1 MGWIADLH
9 QSRGEQPGRSDT
21 GRSLPSIG
29 VWAQAL
35 LRTLIRGSAR
45 KWQQRSL
52 PSLIFCQSRQP
63 PAGQVRGSARRTVQ
77 LRQLP
82 DVRGRRAVT
91 AAKDAIEI

>member
-52 PSLIFCQSRQP
+52 PSLIFANLVSPPRVKFGGQP
-63 PAGQVRGSARRTVQ
+63 SEPFSCANCLMSEGVA
-77 LRQLP
+77 P
-82 DVRGRRAVT
+82 
-91 AAKDAIEI
+91 